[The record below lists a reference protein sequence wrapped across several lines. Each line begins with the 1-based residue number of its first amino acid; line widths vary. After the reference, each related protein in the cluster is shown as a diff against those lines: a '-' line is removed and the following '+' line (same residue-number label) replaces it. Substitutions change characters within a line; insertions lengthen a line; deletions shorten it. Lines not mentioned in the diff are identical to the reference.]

1 MKKFNENCSLIVLDD
16 VVTTV
21 DSRHRENICK
31 LLLENFGDKQLFIT
45 TCDDFWYEQ
54 LNASIRAYRM
64 DGNFKKLSIVNWD
77 ITTGLKIIPYK
88 PRWERIQE
96 KIASGDKNGAGNE
109 GRRYLEWILKRICEV
124 MNASVPVTNWEK
136 GMVSDLLPHAKDR
149 ITILVKDASYKKKV
163 EDTFTELERT
173 TILGNILSHDNPLAD
188 KVSMDEVDRFCKCV
202 EKLHKAFLCPNC
214 EHFIGYFPELKIIRC
229 SNTKCENPI
238 EVKCK

>member
-1 MKKFNENCSLIVLDD
+1 
-16 VVTTV
+16 
-21 DSRHRENICK
+21 
-31 LLLENFGDKQLFIT
+31 
-45 TCDDFWYEQ
+45 
-54 LNASIRAYRM
+54 
-64 DGNFKKLSIVNWD
+64 
-77 ITTGLKIIPYK
+77 
-88 PRWERIQE
+88 
-96 KIASGDKNGAGNE
+96 
-109 GRRYLEWILKRICEV
+109 

-149 ITILVKDASYKKKV
+149 ITTLVKDASYKKKV